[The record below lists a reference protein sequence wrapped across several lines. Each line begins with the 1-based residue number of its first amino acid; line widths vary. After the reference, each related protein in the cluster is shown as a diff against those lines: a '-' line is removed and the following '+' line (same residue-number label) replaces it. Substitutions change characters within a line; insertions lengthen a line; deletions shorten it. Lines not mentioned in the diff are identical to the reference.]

1 MFGDR
6 LWNGTVCE
14 DMSEFGRAATRWALG
29 IDTPEGLD
37 IYEKFGGYMQP
48 RSVEG
53 VRMWVDKAAKDLGE
67 TYEILKKLDRP
78 NTYTGRLAHEY
89 VLSIDWLNEK
99 RG

>member
-1 MFGDR
+1 M
-6 LWNGTVCE
+6 
-14 DMSEFGRAATRWALG
+14 
-29 IDTPEGLD
+29 PER
-37 IYEKFGGYMQP
+37 IYVNVNSDFDSTGYMQP

-78 NTYTGRLAHEY
+78 HTYTGRLAHEY